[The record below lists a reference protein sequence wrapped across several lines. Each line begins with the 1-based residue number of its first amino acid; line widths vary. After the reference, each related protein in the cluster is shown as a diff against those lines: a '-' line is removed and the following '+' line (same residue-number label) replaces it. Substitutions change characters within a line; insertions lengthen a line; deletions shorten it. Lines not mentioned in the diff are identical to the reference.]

1 MYYDIILQ
9 PVGLIPIFHP
19 RSPVLSVNVLDAAQQ
34 TLKRSIPLTKP
45 IEFVIQHK
53 PIKRVRKR
61 KCTYWEFKEAKWSS
75 DGCYTIRK
83 KSSSSLTA
91 CQCYHL
97 TNFAIAVELEP
108 GNVSEIKIDQ
118 TASAILLAI

>member
-1 MYYDIILQ
+1 M
-9 PVGLIPIFHP
+9 
-19 RSPVLSVNVLDAAQQ
+19 LSVNVLDAAQQ

-108 GNVSEIKIDQ
+108 GNVSEIKVDQ